1 MPVYKLNNK
10 RWYFSF
16 HYNGKRYKRT
26 TWNDEPLTSKGQ
38 AQEAERELLDQLK
51 KEQDRTG
58 RYLTISGLLDEYVT
72 NTKSNLKVTTMRE
85 YDKFKRLYLTKMQDL
100 PIWEIKSG
108 DIAKWK
114 NEMLKMEVSA
124 SYINRNLK
132 IMKALLQYGAVIY
145 NIPGNL
151 QLSLMDPVKDRTI
164 KTEAK
169 QKNITVEQFEQMM
182 SYLDTTDMN
191 QLYYAAIFT
200 MMFYT
205 GIRIG
210 ELAALQYGDIVGNKI
225 IINKD
230 YARVNGVDYIQPPK
244 SDHSVR
250 IVLMD
255 DTTSAL
261 VHEYMEKANITDG
274 IIFHKE
280 GPYLNQQKLRRILK
294 RLAVAI
300 GINETHDIRPHILRH
315 SHASYLRQLGYD
327 EFTISARLGNTPE
340 VAAGT
345 YIHTAEAEQLELT
358 KKLRK

>member
-10 RWYFSF
+10 RWYFSI
-16 HYNGKRYKRT
+16 HYQGQRYKRT
-26 TWNDEPLTSKGQ
+26 TWNNEPMLTK
-38 AQEAERELLDQLK
+38 AAAVEAERQLIEMLE
-51 KEQDRTG
+51 KEHDKTG
-58 RYLTISGLLDEYVT
+58 KHLTISGLLDEYVT
-72 NTKSNLKVTTMRE
+72 NTKTNLKVTTLRE

-100 PIWEIKSG
+100 PIWDITPG

-114 NEMLKMEVSA
+114 NEMLKMQVSA

-132 IMKALLQYGAVIY
+132 IMKALLQYGTIIY
-145 NIPGNL
+145 NLPGNL
-151 QLSLMDPVKDRTI
+151 QLALMDPIKDRTI
-164 KTEAK
+164 RTESK
-169 QKNITVEQFEQMM
+169 QKNISVEQFEQMM
-182 SYLDTTDMN
+182 SYLDTSDLN

-200 MMFYT
+200 TMFYT

-210 ELAALQYGDIVGNKI
+210 ELAALEYGDIVGNKI
-225 IINKD
+225 VINKD

-261 VHEYMEKANITDG
+261 VHEYMQRSNITSG

-294 RLAVAI
+294 RLAAAI

-345 YIHTAEAEQLELT
+345 YIHTNESEQLELT